1 MSDSLLRSIC
11 TTALA
16 AVTVFAVT
24 ATPAAAGPD
33 DPVAT
38 AAPGGSEASGVPEA
52 TVVPDEEGKP
62 GGRPAPGNPAAR
74 TVTGLLGR
82 LRELYWQA
90 EEAGEAYYTTREKLT
105 VQRTETK
112 RLGTA
117 LADARNALA
126 RSRGEAGRFARQQYQ
141 GDSELSVYLHLLFAR
156 NPRIALDQGHLMERA
171 ARDRAA
177 TIARLE
183 RGVAYADGLATQARK
198 ALDRQQSL
206 AETQREQRATLDTR
220 LKEVA
225 ALLASLPSQQ
235 LVGPTDPERTST
247 EEPQQREVPE
257 PGALDSAARTP
268 QADTETEALR

>member
-1 MSDSLLRSIC
+1 MSESLLRSIC
-11 TTALA
+11 TAALA

-33 DPVAT
+33 DPGAT
-38 AAPGGSEASGVPEA
+38 AAPGGSEASS
-52 TVVPDEEGKP
+52 VPDEEGKP
-62 GGRPAPGNPAAR
+62 GGLAAPGNPAAR

-82 LRELYWQA
+82 LRDLYWQA
-90 EEAGEAYYTTREKLT
+90 EEAGEAYYATREKLT
-105 VQRTETK
+105 VQRAETK

-171 ARDRAA
+171 ARDRTA

-198 ALDRQQSL
+198 AFDRQQSL
-206 AETQREQRATLDTR
+206 AETQREQRATLEAR

-225 ALLASLPSQQ
+225 ALLASLPSHQ
-235 LVGPTDPERTST
+235 LAGPADPERTST

-257 PGALDSAARTP
+257 PGAPDSAAPTP
-268 QADTETEALR
+268 QSQEKAEAPG